1 MMDSIICLME
11 IGLLN
16 HTILLPDG
24 TQTEVPAQ
32 DLPIYLVSF
41 AQSYSNYSIKL
52 VGHPIYAEQFVERI
66 QEEEKR
72 QYNKTLLN
80 IEVIGGNKNE

>member
-1 MMDSIICLME
+1 MMDSIVCLME
-11 IGLLN
+11 FGLLN

-24 TQTEVPAQ
+24 TQTEVPTQ
-32 DLPIYLVSF
+32 DLPLYLVSF

-52 VGHPIYAEQFVERI
+52 VGHPAYAEQFVERI

-80 IEVIGGNKNE
+80 IEIIGGNKNE

>member
-1 MMDSIICLME
+1 MMDSIVCLME

-24 TQTEVPAQ
+24 TQTEVPVQ
-32 DLPIYLVSF
+32 ELPVYLVSF

-72 QYNKTLLN
+72 QYNRTLLN
-80 IEVIGGNKNE
+80 IEVIGGNN

>member
-1 MMDSIICLME
+1 MDSIVCL
-11 IGLLN
+11 IKFGLLN

-24 TQTEVPAQ
+24 TQTEVPAK

-52 VGHPIYAEQFVERI
+52 VGHPTYAEQFVERI

-80 IEVIGGNKNE
+80 IEVIGGNI

>member
-1 MMDSIICLME
+1 MDSIVCL
-11 IGLLN
+11 IKLGLLN

-24 TQTEVPAQ
+24 TQTEVPAK

-52 VGHPIYAEQFVERI
+52 VGHPAYTEQFVERI

-80 IEVIGGNKNE
+80 IEVIGGNN

>member
-1 MMDSIICLME
+1 MMDSIVCLME

-32 DLPIYLVSF
+32 ELPVYLVSF

-52 VGHPIYAEQFVERI
+52 VGHPVYAEQFVERI

-72 QYNKTLLN
+72 QYNRTLLN
-80 IEVIGGNKNE
+80 IEVIGGNNNE

>member
-1 MMDSIICLME
+1 MDSIVCL
-11 IGLLN
+11 IKFGLLN

-24 TQTEVPAQ
+24 TQTEVPVK
-32 DLPIYLVSF
+32 DLPLYLVSF

-52 VGHPIYAEQFVERI
+52 VGHPTYAEQFIERI
-66 QEEEKR
+66 REEEKR

-80 IEVIGGNKNE
+80 IEIIGGNKDE

>member
-1 MMDSIICLME
+1 MMDSIVCLME

-32 DLPIYLVSF
+32 ELPVYLVSF

-72 QYNKTLLN
+72 QYNRTLLN
-80 IEVIGGNKNE
+80 IEVIGGNNNE